1 MNNRLTAQERRHV
14 AKVKEMNCGVCD
26 QAGPS
31 DAHHIK
37 QHNQYLVIPLCRDC
51 HMGYN
56 GIHGT
61 KAVWGTKNITELDVL
76 NETIKRL
83 IHGTGRDGW

>member
-1 MNNRLTAQERRHV
+1 MNNRLTARERRHV

-51 HMGYN
+51 HMGNFN
-56 GIHGT
+56 GWHGERRMWKLT
-61 KAVWGTKNITELDVL
+61 KKDEMDVL
-76 NETIKRL
+76 NDTLRKMFE
-83 IHGTGRDGW
+83 

>member
-26 QAGPS
+26 EAGPS

-51 HMGYN
+51 HMGNFN
-56 GIHGT
+56 GWHGERRMW
-61 KAVWGTKNITELDVL
+61 KVVKKDEMDVL
-76 NETIKRL
+76 NETLRKMFE
-83 IHGTGRDGW
+83 

>member
-26 QAGPS
+26 EPGPS

-51 HMGYN
+51 HQGSFN
-56 GIHGT
+56 GWHGERRMW
-61 KAVWGTKNITELDVL
+61 KVVKKDEMDVL
-76 NETIKRL
+76 NETLRKMFE
-83 IHGTGRDGW
+83 